1 MDTLTML
8 GPAIL
13 AAIGALGLAAA
24 RRPGRKAARQP
35 VPVRVEERERLRRR
49 DRR

>member
-1 MDTLTML
+1 MDILTTL

-24 RRPGRKAARQP
+24 RQGGRKATRQP
-35 VPVRVEERERLRRR
+35 VPVRVEERERLRSRTRR
-49 DRR
+49 